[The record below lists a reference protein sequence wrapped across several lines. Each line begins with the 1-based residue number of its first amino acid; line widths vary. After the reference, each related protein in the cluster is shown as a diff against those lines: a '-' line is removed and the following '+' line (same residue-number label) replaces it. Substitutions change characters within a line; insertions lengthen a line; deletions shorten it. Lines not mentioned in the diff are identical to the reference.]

1 MHVGVRERESN
12 EDLLLNI
19 SSFSGW
25 EGEGHGGMEGGE
37 MDQE

>member
-1 MHVGVRERESN
+1 MCVSEKERERVN
-12 EDLLLNI
+12 FLLE
-19 SSFSGW
+19 W